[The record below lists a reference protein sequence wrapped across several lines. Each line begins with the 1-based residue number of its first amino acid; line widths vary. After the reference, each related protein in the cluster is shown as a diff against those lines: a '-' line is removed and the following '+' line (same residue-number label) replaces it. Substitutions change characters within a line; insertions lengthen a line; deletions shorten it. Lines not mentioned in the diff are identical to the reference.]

1 MKYYTFL
8 VFGSFLLNVFQ
19 NFDRQE
25 IFEKK
30 KEGISEKLSDVIFIE
45 I

>member
-30 KEGISEKLSDVIFIE
+30 KGRNIRKVIRCHFH
-45 I
+45 